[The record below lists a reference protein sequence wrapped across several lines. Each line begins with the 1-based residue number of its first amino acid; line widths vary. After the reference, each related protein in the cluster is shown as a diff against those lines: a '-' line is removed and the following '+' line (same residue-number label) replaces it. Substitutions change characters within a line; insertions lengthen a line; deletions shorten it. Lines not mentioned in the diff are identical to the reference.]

1 MGLVLLECASGLY
14 PYPEEGTCIGM
25 AQTILEAN
33 VPTPPCGKSRE
44 FIELIAHCLNK
55 DPSKRLPAEILLT
68 APWFRKH
75 DALSVKASVAALR
88 TWIQLSVSH

>member
-1 MGLVLLECASGLY
+1 MSPERIRATPYSFASDIWSMGLVLLECASGLY

-44 FIELIAHCLNK
+44 FIELIAHCLGSESTM
-55 DPSKRLPAEILLT
+55 PS
-68 APWFRKH
+68 
-75 DALSVKASVAALR
+75 
-88 TWIQLSVSH
+88 Q